1 MPTPNTVAR
10 QLMVVEQDD
19 DSVKPGPRFFLEVG
33 IRVGAEFRK
42 NPEMNQRTRERSPD
56 EQIRRFHGVAAAVET
71 DGVDQD

>member
-10 QLMVVEQDD
+10 QLMVVAQDD

-42 NPEMNQRTRERSPD
+42 NPE
-56 EQIRRFHGVAAAVET
+56 
-71 DGVDQD
+71 